1 VDDEVDVGVTL
12 EIRGERVV
20 VTLDVALEDIGAL
33 ENVLS
38 PSAVDDIVSAINAK
52 YGPTGE

>member
-1 VDDEVDVGVTL
+1 
-12 EIRGERVV
+12 

>member
-1 VDDEVDVGVTL
+1 MEDEVNVAVTL

-52 YGPTGE
+52 YGLTGE